1 MLKIKIGE
9 EGVCY
14 DTKRKHDNISRFDDP
29 TMEVLE
35 GADHRELGDD
45 GNRTTQ
51 ERKLNKITW
60 EGGAP
65 FYSYMTSE
73 EFADSEKEIEELLSH
88 PPGWDDP
95 NTYKKQSEEIC
106 EECFPIIQKNFPE
119 MSDYELVESMDA
131 SIFVT
136 WSCFAHLNFKAKQ
149 KGAADS
155 SISTYFV
162 EFDITNREILRFS
175 EILID
180 SSSGNSRHCSH
191 CPDLECEDAIVGYVY
206 HPKDTSSFHGG
217 Y

>member
-1 MLKIKIGE
+1 MMKVKIGE

-14 DTKRKHDNISRFDDP
+14 DTKRKHDDISR
-29 TMEVLE
+29 
-35 GADHRELGDD
+35 
-45 GNRTTQ
+45 
-51 ERKLNKITW
+51 

-106 EECFPIIQKNFPE
+106 EECFPIIQINFPE

-131 SIFVT
+131 SIFLT
-136 WSCFAHLNFKAKQ
+136 WSCFAHLNFKAKR

-155 SISTYFV
+155 TI
-162 EFDITNREILRFS
+162 
-175 EILID
+175 
-180 SSSGNSRHCSH
+180 
-191 CPDLECEDAIVGYVY
+191 
-206 HPKDTSSFHGG
+206 
-217 Y
+217 

>member
-1 MLKIKIGE
+1 ME
-9 EGVCY
+9 RERE
-14 DTKRKHDNISRFDDP
+14 DISR
-29 TMEVLE
+29 
-35 GADHRELGDD
+35 
-45 GNRTTQ
+45 
-51 ERKLNKITW
+51 

-65 FYSYMTSE
+65 FCSYMTYE
-73 EFADSEKEIEELLSH
+73 EFADSEKEIEEFLSH
-88 PPGWDDP
+88 PPGCDDP

-106 EECFPIIQKNFPE
+106 AECFPIIQEKWPK

-131 SIFVT
+131 SIFLT

-155 SISTYFV
+155 STSIYFV
-162 EFDITNREILRFS
+162 EFDITNREILCFC

-191 CPDLECEDAIVGYVY
+191 CPELEGPDAVAGYVY
-206 HPKDTSSFHGG
+206 HPKETSSFRGH